1 MQRARRF
8 SRRTLARAC
17 RQNELTRAHYLCP
30 EGLKL
35 MEDKQPCR
43 PEQASRA
50 LFAREAGEKGRR
62 RRRRRDSA
70 GRRNILSAARL
81 DARGIYR
88 TYPARILR
96 AIFFSPNFEK
106 SSNRSATKYLFS
118 FAQPLDKLETRY
130 GRRRRRR
137 ETKREND

>member
-1 MQRARRF
+1 
-8 SRRTLARAC
+8 
-17 RQNELTRAHYLCP
+17 
-30 EGLKL
+30 

-106 SSNRSATKYLFS
+106 SSNRRNTFFPSLNLWINWKRDTGGGGGGGKQSEKTIENAIRELLGI
-118 FAQPLDKLETRY
+118 PLNDESTTE
-130 GRRRRRR
+130 RR
-137 ETKREND
+137 E